1 MFEVVCVGGWGGSV
15 GDKKEIESGA
25 VWMCVVGGWW
35 VVVGVGV
42 WYGCGVVV
50 VKEYDE
56 NSESYNCAY
65 CMSIVLMCVILVCW
79 FVCF

>member
-1 MFEVVCVGGWGGSV
+1 MDVC
-15 GDKKEIESGA
+15 
-25 VWMCVVGGWW
+25 GWW
-35 VVVGVGV
+35 VVLGVAV
-42 WYGCGVVV
+42 WYGCVVVV